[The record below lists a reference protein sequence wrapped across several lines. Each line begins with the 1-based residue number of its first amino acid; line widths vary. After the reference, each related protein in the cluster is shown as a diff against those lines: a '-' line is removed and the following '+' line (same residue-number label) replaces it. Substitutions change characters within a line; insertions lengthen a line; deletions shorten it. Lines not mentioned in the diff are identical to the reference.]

1 MDNQIENQVE
11 VRPQNKKNG
20 KGLISVVVILVLLVL
35 GFGGYIVYDK
45 VFNKETKEPEKTE
58 TKVEDNTL
66 KEPSYDLSNVPQ
78 TSAQCTSEFTL
89 DEYYKLVEN
98 VNGTDEN
105 LDNIEKHEC
114 DTELYKFIIKDV
126 VLDNTKQDVQLV
138 GGSLSY
144 LYPNGSDNIAE
155 QNKVGVWINGVKH
168 SQLDDMTLVYLSTH
182 QNMLFVVIDAGTS
195 VLGNVNV
202 IAVDKNGIEK
212 YNLDTVL
219 DQEQIIDPNAE
230 KNTSY
235 TKVNRQSILRGSVK
249 VDDNAIRFK
258 TYTTQG
264 SACINGYRGSLYA
277 VKYSNG
283 KFEKPTYENGWKYD
297 NSDNCTEAFN

>member
-105 LDNIEKHEC
+105 LDNIDKHEC

-126 VLDNTKQDVQLV
+126 ILDNIKQDVQLV

-168 SQLDDMTLVYLSTH
+168 GQLDDMTLVYLSTH
-182 QNMLFVVIDAGTS
+182 QNMLFVVTDAGTS

-202 IAVDKNGIEK
+202 IAVDKNGTEK

-235 TKVNRQSILRGSVK
+235 TKVNKQSILRGSVK
-249 VDDNAIRFK
+249 VEDGAIRFK

-264 SACINGYRGSLYA
+264 STCINRYRGSLYA

-283 KFEKPTYENGWKYD
+283 KFEKPIYENGWKYD